1 MERDTLSLTHKGE
14 LMKELIVPI
23 AKQSIHDGFTHTQ
36 SIDKT
41 ALVKQ
46 YPDFQNFGATFVTL
60 TLDGSLKGCIGSLI
74 AYRSLL
80 DDLISNAKAAAF
92 EDPRFYPLRQE
103 EFERVRI
110 EVSLLGTPEPVLYES
125 IEDLKTKITPNI
137 DGIILQKGSRKATFL
152 PQVWEQLPSFEL
164 FFSHLCQKAGLSA
177 TCLENHPD
185 IWRYRVEKLK

>member
-1 MERDTLSLTHKGE
+1 
-14 LMKELIVPI
+14 MKELIVPI
-23 AKQSIHDGFTHTQ
+23 AKQSIRDGFTHTQ

-60 TLDGSLKGCIGSLI
+60 TLDGSLRGCIGSLI
-74 AYRSLL
+74 AHRSLL
-80 DDLISNAKAAAF
+80 DDLIFNAKAAAF
-92 EDPRFYPLRQE
+92 DDPRFYPLRKE

-125 IEDLKTKITPNI
+125 TEDLKTKITPNE

-164 FFSHLCQKAGLSA
+164 FFSHLCQKAGFEAS
-177 TCLENHPD
+177 CLETHPE
-185 IWRYRVEKLK
+185 I